1 MHGSETSYRR
11 IFETAQDGILILEAD
26 TGRIVD
32 VNPFMVKMLVYARAD
47 ILGKELWEIGRVEDV
62 AAAKGAFLELQDK
75 GYIRYEDLP
84 LKTATGQRIDVEC
97 VSTVYLVDDRKM
109 IQCNIR
115 EITRRKQAED
125 ALRTS
130 ERLNRKLVEHLPH
143 RILVKDRNS
152 VILFCNAN
160 YANDVGLPPTDVVGK
175 DAFAFYP
182 RELAAAYHA
191 DDHEVMER
199 GTMKDIEEPY
209 QADGQ
214 ERWVH
219 TVKVPYRDEQ
229 GHVIGVF
236 VVFEDITDRKGLEEQ
251 FRQSHAALQR
261 SNAELTEA
269 RDAAEAA
276 TRAKS
281 TFLATMSHEI
291 RTPMNGVIGMTGLLL
306 DTPLSAEQREYT
318 ETVRRSG
325 DALLTIIN
333 DVLDFSK
340 IESGTVDLEQAD
352 FELVVT
358 VEDVLEL
365 LAERAHSRGL
375 ELGSLVE
382 PGVPAWV
389 SGDPGRLR
397 QVLTN
402 LVGNAAKFTH
412 QGEVRINVSL
422 VEQRQETA
430 LVRFAVTDTGI
441 GIPVEV
447 QGRLFAPFA
456 QADGSI
462 TRRYGGTGLGL
473 AISKRLVELM
483 GGAIGVESAPG
494 QGSTFWF
501 TLPLLVRPAPTSVAA
516 RTPRSELAGLR
527 VLCVDDSAT
536 NRAIL
541 DAQLAQ
547 YGARVECVADA
558 STGLARLRAA
568 QREGAPFA
576 LAVLDYQM
584 PGMDGVTLAGLI
596 RADPLLVATRLVM
609 LSSLGVRVAETDA
622 RPEWFAAWLTKPV
635 RRAQLY
641 ECLAAALGAADPPP
655 SAPSVPRAPAAHAL
669 AGARILVAEDNMVNQ
684 RVAQRLLEKLGYQ
697 VDLVANGR
705 EAVEAAAGSRYDC
718 IFMDCQMPEMDGYK
732 ATAAI
737 RQHATNAEARLPIIA
752 LTAHAMQGD
761 RERSLAA
768 GMDDHLVKPFGVE
781 ALRAMLLKWLP
792 AGAAGRLPRGTPRIL
807 AAERLP

>member
-1 MHGSETSYRR
+1 MHASETRYRR
-11 IFETAQDGILILEAD
+11 IFEAAQDGILILDAD
-26 TGRIVD
+26 TGRILD
-32 VNPFMVKMLVYARAD
+32 VNPFMVTMLGYARAD
-47 ILGKELWEIGRVEDV
+47 VLGKELWEIGRVEDI
-62 AAAKGAFLELQDK
+62 AASKVAFLELQDK
-75 GYIRYEDLP
+75 SYIRYEDLP
-84 LKTATGQRIDVEC
+84 LVTATGQHIDVEC
-97 VSTVYLVDDRKM
+97 VSTVYLVDDKRM
-109 IQCNIR
+109 IQCNVR

-160 YANDVGLPPTDVVGK
+160 YASDVGLSPEDVVGK
-175 DAFAFYP
+175 DAFAFGP
-182 RELAAAYHA
+182 RELAEAYHA
-191 DDHEVMER
+191 DDREVMVS

-209 QADGQ
+209 QEDGQ
-214 ERWVH
+214 ERWMH

-236 VVFEDITDRKGLEEQ
+236 VVFEDITVRKRLEEQ
-251 FRQSHAALQR
+251 FRQSHAALER

-306 DTPLSAEQREYT
+306 DTKLSAEQREYT

-340 IESGTVDLEQAD
+340 IESGNVELERAD
-352 FELVVT
+352 FELVVS

-365 LAERAHSRGL
+365 LAERAHGQGL

-382 PGVPAWV
+382 RGVPAWV

-402 LVGNAAKFTH
+402 LVGNAVKFTH
-412 QGEVRINVSL
+412 QGEVRVHVSL

-441 GIPVEV
+441 GIPAEV
-447 QGRLFAPFA
+447 QGQLFTPFT

-473 AISKRLVELM
+473 AISRRLVELM
-483 GGAIGVESAPG
+483 GGMIGVESAPG

-501 TLPLLVRPAPTSVAA
+501 TLPLPVRPAPPSTG
-516 RTPRSELAGLR
+516 PPLQPGLGAVR
-527 VLCVDDSAT
+527 VLCVDDNAT
-536 NRAIL
+536 NRAIVE
-541 DAQLAQ
+541 AQLAL
-547 YGARVECVADA
+547 YGVRVECVADG
-558 STGLARLRAA
+558 STALARLRAA
-568 QREGAPFA
+568 QREGDPFA

-596 RADPLLVATRLVM
+596 RADPLLVSTRLVM

-622 RPEWFAAWLTKPV
+622 RAEWFEAWLTKPV
-635 RRAQLY
+635 RRAHLH
-641 ECLAAALGAADPPP
+641 ECLATALGAAAKPPP
-655 SAPSVPRAPAAHAL
+655 GASSIPRAATAPAL
-669 AGARILVAEDNMVNQ
+669 AGPRILVAEDNMVNQ
-684 RVAQRLLEKLGYQ
+684 RVAQRLLEKLGCQ

-705 EAVEAAAGSRYDC
+705 DAVEAAAGSRYDC
-718 IFMDCQMPEMDGYK
+718 IFMDCQMPEMDGYE
-732 ATAAI
+732 AAAAI
-737 RQHATNAEARLPIIA
+737 RRHETGTQVRLPIIA

-768 GMDDHLVKPFGVE
+768 GMDDHLVKPFSVE
-781 ALRAMLLKWLP
+781 ALRAMLRKWLP
-792 AGAAGRLPRGTPRIL
+792 VAAGLE
-807 AAERLP
+807 AAPARVEHPVR